1 MVWVNHYKIG
11 SFAILSSPHFGS
23 RLIAT
28 LRAPFRVRRN
38 KLPDASGK
46 HAQLSCH
53 MVGVSD
59 SLRPQ
64 PGRRETRENST
75 LGVKRITAG
84 RFSQFF
90 RGVEPSRSE
99 ELLHAARV
107 LLWVRWLGLIAALME
122 IHYRVDHG
130 CLSHVLNTFYCLGFL
145 AINGYVQWLIHRR
158 RTVRP
163 SWLLGLS
170 ALDLV
175 MITFSTSLSG
185 GFNSPYFA
193 LYYFAVAVF
202 AYVFTSP
209 RLVLPWT
216 TLVVVIYSALS
227 FAVEPGLDIAGKD
240 ERSLFYRVVALY
252 AVSAAVGIIA
262 GLERASGRKG
272 LERERE
278 LQRQRIELSQ
288 SIHDTTAQWAYMIG
302 LGVEQA
308 MELVDE
314 SQETLK
320 ARLRL
325 VAELSRSAMWDLRHP
340 IDGGQIFR
348 GEELGEVLEAHAG
361 TFTVITSVPAELV
374 QHGREPPLSTIARS
388 LLFSITHNALTDV
401 IRHAEARRVVIVLD
415 CTGDELRLS
424 VSDDG
429 GGLPDDYETRGHGFR
444 NMRADA
450 GRMGGVLEV
459 ESKGKGGGTIVTC
472 VVPYRNLRGG
482 E

>member
-1 MVWVNHYKIG
+1 M
-11 SFAILSSPHFGS
+11 
-23 RLIAT
+23 
-28 LRAPFRVRRN
+28 
-38 KLPDASGK
+38 
-46 HAQLSCH
+46 
-53 MVGVSD
+53 
-59 SLRPQ
+59 
-64 PGRRETRENST
+64 
-75 LGVKRITAG
+75 
-84 RFSQFF
+84 
-90 RGVEPSRSE
+90 
-99 ELLHAARV
+99 
-107 LLWVRWLGLIAALME
+107 WVRWFGLTAAFVE
-122 IHYRVDHG
+122 IHYRIDYG
-130 CLSHVLNTFYCLGFL
+130 SLSHILNTFYCLAFL
-145 AINGYVQWLIHRR
+145 AANGCVQYLIWRRGTVKPVWLF
-158 RTVRP
+158 V
-163 SWLLGLS
+163 LS
-170 ALDLV
+170 AMDV
-175 MITFSTSLSG
+175 AAISFSTSLSG

-216 TLVVVIYSALS
+216 TLVVVIYSVLS
-227 FAVEPGLDIAGKD
+227 VMVEPGLDIAGKD

-252 AVSAAVGIIA
+252 AVSAAVSIIA
-262 GLERASGRKG
+262 GLERASRRRG

-288 SIHDTTAQWAYMIG
+288 TIHDTTAQWAYMIG

-308 MELVDE
+308 MELVDD

-348 GEELGEVLEAHAG
+348 GEVLEAHAA

-374 QHGREPPLSTIARS
+374 QQGREPPLSIINRS
-388 LLFSITHNALTDV
+388 LLFSVAHNALTNV
-401 IRHAEARRVVIVLD
+401 IRHAGASRVVIGLD

-429 GGLPDDYETRGHGFR
+429 MGLPPDYETRGHGFR

-450 GRMGGVLEV
+450 ERMGGRLEV
-459 ESKGKGGGTIVTC
+459 ESDCDGGGTTVMC
-472 VVPYRNLRGG
+472 VVPHRNLRGG

>member
-1 MVWVNHYKIG
+1 MG
-11 SFAILSSPHFGS
+11 SPVFSVI
-23 RLIAT
+23 RIA
-28 LRAPFRVRRN
+28 AN
-38 KLPDASGK
+38 
-46 HAQLSCH
+46 
-53 MVGVSD
+53 
-59 SLRPQ
+59 
-64 PGRRETRENST
+64 
-75 LGVKRITAG
+75 
-84 RFSQFF
+84 RFSAFF
-90 RGVEPSRSE
+90 QGVGRTSPE

-107 LLWVRWLGLIAALME
+107 LLWVRWFGLTAAFVE
-122 IHYRVDHG
+122 IHYRIDYG
-130 CLSHVLNTFYCLGFL
+130 SLSHILNTFYCLGFL
-145 AINGYVQWLIHRR
+145 GANGYVQYLIWRRGTVKPVWLF
-158 RTVRP
+158 V
-163 SWLLGLS
+163 LS
-170 ALDLV
+170 VLDLAA
-175 MITFSTSLSG
+175 ISFSTSLSG

-216 TLVVVIYSALS
+216 TLVVVIYSVLS
-227 FAVEPGLDIAGKD
+227 VMVEPGLDIAGKD

-252 AVSAAVGIIA
+252 AVSAAVSIIA
-262 GLERASGRKG
+262 GLERASRRRG

-374 QHGREPPLSTIARS
+374 QQGREPPLSTIARS
-388 LLFSITHNALTDV
+388 LLFSMAHNALTNV
-401 IRHAEARRVVIVLD
+401 IRHAEASGVVISLECD
-415 CTGDELRLS
+415 EEELRLS

-429 GGLPDDYETRGHGFR
+429 IGLPEDYEARGHGFR

-450 GRMGGVLEV
+450 ERMGGRLEV
-459 ESKGKGGGTIVTC
+459 ESDCDGTGTTVTC
-472 VVPYRNLRGG
+472 VVPHRNLGGG